1 MITEHA
7 ACTYVTVCYDF
18 PQIIIVMRRDVIVV
32 VVDQIAVELRVVNK
46 HEDILK
52 VSKRQA
58 ATKREH
64 IFRSTSTIVTHFAAE
79 EAAERHVG
87 VELCVR
93 VSSHNARQYLTFD
106 EVRTCYVGH
115 VPNTSIKGKT

>member
-1 MITEHA
+1 
-7 ACTYVTVCYDF
+7 
-18 PQIIIVMRRDVIVV
+18 MRRDVIVV

-64 IFRSTSTIVTHFAAE
+64 IFRSTTSTIVTHFAAE

-87 VELCVR
+87 VELRVR

-106 EVRTCYVGH
+106 KVRTCYVGH
-115 VPNTSIKGKT
+115 VPNTSVKGNK